1 MQSHRYG
8 HPFAT
13 SVFRFRAGRNPRS
26 RIPASCKLV
35 QRRGRNPTREPQYI
49 QSMRKMFIALAIAAL
64 MGLILL
70 VGGTAQNQGC
80 LPWKTPVHVGGSA
93 FSEGDRGHTY
103 CR

>member
-1 MQSHRYG
+1 
-8 HPFAT
+8 
-13 SVFRFRAGRNPRS
+13 
-26 RIPASCKLV
+26 
-35 QRRGRNPTREPQYI
+35 
-49 QSMRKMFIALAIAAL
+49 MRKMFIALAIAAL